1 MMIKH
6 VRCIMLI
13 SICIL
18 SLLSTETLIAQTDSI
33 RLDQDTVQLT
43 EKELKRM
50 RKEERRAEKEKRNF
64 KFNIIGGPGYTP
76 DFGFVVGGSFLTTF
90 RTSPSDTSLLRSVLP
105 VTFGVTFGQG
115 VGVNG
120 TLYPQLF
127 FKHDKFRIMGRFI
140 VKNTGDNYY
149 GVGFSQN
156 SKVERGPEST
166 EYYMSMIQLNPVFQ
180 FRIKESNYFVGP
192 MIDYVQDNISKPA
205 LGVVDDSYYRMQ
217 GGDSTGLKLRSASV
231 GVTLSYDSRD
241 VPANPYKGW
250 YLDTKL
256 AYAPKFLG
264 STYNWGFASVDYR
277 QYKTVGHRKVL
288 AWTLNS
294 KNAIGNVPFTRMPMV
309 GSPFDLRGLYLGQ
322 YRDKS
327 AHTALVE
334 YRQMFNN
341 DADTFIKKIV
351 NRLGF
356 ATWAGCGFLGPNP
369 VRIEGVLPN
378 IGAGI
383 RIELQPRM
391 NLRFDV
397 GYSPVDKQTL
407 LYMNITEAF

>member
-1 MMIKH
+1 MNYVK
-6 VRCIMLI
+6 RIMLLSI
-13 SICIL
+13 SML
-18 SLLSTETLIAQTDSI
+18 MLLSTEKLIAQTDEV
-33 RLDQDTVQLT
+33 RVDQDTIPLS
-43 EKELKRM
+43 EKELKRI

-90 RTSPSDTSLLRSVLP
+90 RTSPSDTLLLRSVLP
-105 VTFGVTFGQG
+105 LTFGVTFGQG
-115 VGVNG
+115 IGVNA

-156 SKVERGPEST
+156 SQVERGPEST

-192 MIDYVQDNISKPA
+192 MIDYVQDHISKPA
-205 LGVVDDSYYRMQ
+205 RGIVNDEVYQRQ
-217 GGDSTGLKLRSASV
+217 GGDSLGLNLRSSSI
-231 GVTLSYDSRD
+231 GVSLSYDSRD

-277 QYKTVGHRKVL
+277 QYKTVGLRKVV
-288 AWTLNS
+288 AWTLNT

-334 YRQMFNN
+334 YRQMFNT
-341 DADTFIKKIV
+341 DRETFIKRMI

-369 VRIEGVLPN
+369 IRIEGVLPN

>member
-1 MMIKH
+1 MMIRNSKSF
-6 VRCIMLI
+6 VWLT
-13 SICIL
+13 ICL
-18 SLLSTETLIAQTDSI
+18 LMLLSPEMAVAQTDS
-33 RLDQDTVQLT
+33 LASDQGSVPLT
-43 EKELKRM
+43 EKELKRI
-50 RKEERRAEKEKRNF
+50 RKAERKAEKEKRNF
-64 KFNIIGGPGYTP
+64 RFNIIGGPGYTP
-76 DFGFVVGGSFLTTF
+76 DFGFVIGGSLLTTF
-90 RTSPSDTSLLRSVLP
+90 RTNPSDTSLLRSVLP
-105 VTFGVTFGQG
+105 LTFGATFGQG
-115 VGVNG
+115 VGVNS

-127 FKHDKFRIMGRFI
+127 FKHDKFRITGRFI
-140 VKNTGDNYY
+140 IKNTGDNYY
-149 GVGFSQN
+149 GIGYSQN
-156 SKVERGPEST
+156 SKVERGPETT
-166 EYYMSMIQLNPVFQ
+166 EYFMRMIQINPTFL

-192 MIDYVQDNISKPA
+192 TIDYVQDHISKPA
-205 LGVVDDSYYRMQ
+205 AGVVNDPYYIRQ
-217 GGDSTGLKLRSASV
+217 GGDSAGIKLRSSSI
-231 GVTLSYDSRD
+231 GVSLSYDSRD
-241 VPANPYKGW
+241 VPSNPYKGW

-264 STYNWGFASVDYR
+264 STYNWGFASIDYR
-277 QYKTVGHRKVL
+277 QYKSVGLRKVI
-288 AWTLNS
+288 AWTFNS
-294 KNAIGNVPFTRMPMV
+294 KNAIGDVPFTRMPMV

-327 AHTALVE
+327 AHTAMFE
-334 YRQMFNN
+334 YRQMINT
-341 DADTFIKKIV
+341 DGETFIKKMV

-397 GYSPVDKQTL
+397 GYSPIDKQAL